1 MAQYPD
7 RGDDLAFLADYFID
21 NWQESIPKREV
32 DVPTP
37 TILAE
42 GERDRRANNF
52 ARDDIVVV
60 NDGGTVSYEPASIGY
75 RDYQVEAPYDI
86 TIRTSQGYPRFNGT
100 PAAVDYAGLTGE
112 VRRLLDELRF
122 GFGPY
127 DLLKVE
133 SYDDNTSAQGADV
146 FEAIFGIKAIAFA
159 STISQSPETF

>member
-1 MAQYPD
+1 M
-7 RGDDLAFLADYFID
+7 
-21 NWQESIPKREV
+21 
-32 DVPTP
+32 
-37 TILAE
+37 ILLF
-42 GERDRRANNF
+42 ER
-52 ARDDIVVV
+52 ARDILD
-60 NDGGTVSYEPASIGY
+60 S
-75 RDYQVEAPYDI
+75 
-86 TIRTSQGYPRFNGT
+86 NGT
-100 PAAVDYAGLTGE
+100 PAAVNYAGLTGE